1 MLAKALDDHADDHR
15 ALVTTYATAV
25 DKDLKPWYL
34 ASVQMDEASQRE
46 AEAAFSG
53 DGDAVAGT
61 GSIFA
66 RLLALMRYD
75 AVVQRA
81 FMRSINLLAS
91 PNALMEDPELI
102 RRIGE
107 LMERH
112 PDAANSGHEPATRD
126 DLIALLTNDR
136 DHAEEAHVG

>member
-1 MLAKALDDHADDHR
+1 
-15 ALVTTYATAV
+15 LVTTYATAV
-25 DKDLKPWYL
+25 EKDLKPWYL

-46 AEAAFSG
+46 AEAVFAG
-53 DGDAVAGT
+53 HDGDVAAGT

-102 RRIGE
+102 RRIGD

-112 PDAANSGHEPATRD
+112 PDAANSGHAPASRD
-126 DLIALLTNDR
+126 DLIALLTNDP
-136 DHAEEAHVG
+136 DHAEEAQVG